1 MKLFQKRW
9 FAVVVAVLLIAAA
22 IGISRARLGGGD
34 YTPESASTAQ
44 KWGEEHA
51 DAYTG
56 FVDDSARLFSA
67 QTLEAIAAE
76 NGALDYRY
84 GTILGLATVGSTAD
98 IEEAAY
104 DASADLGLGEGDFLL
119 LLDAGA
125 EDWYLVYGSD
135 LSHYIDNELEILFR
149 GAMGDMFT
157 APDRS
162 IRSLYADL
170 ADWCQDNLP
179 LAESETGAR
188 GSLLSTIG
196 GILFFVV
203 LLVVLVIAAVA
214 ASAVRFGRRV
224 VWGWR
229 PRFFFGPG
237 PFWRGPMGG
246 PPPGPHHRPGPG
258 PGPGSFHSGGRPGG
272 FGGSSRGGFG
282 GSGRGGGSH
291 GGGFGGSHR

>member
-125 EDWYLVYGSD
+125 RTGTWSTART
-135 LSHYIDNELEILFR
+135 SPIISTMSWR
-149 GAMGDMFT
+149 SCSGAPW
-157 APDRS
+157 AICSP
-162 IRSLYADL
+162 
-170 ADWCQDNLP
+170 
-179 LAESETGAR
+179 
-188 GSLLSTIG
+188 
-196 GILFFVV
+196 
-203 LLVVLVIAAVA
+203 
-214 ASAVRFGRRV
+214 
-224 VWGWR
+224 R
-229 PRFFFGPG
+229 PTG
-237 PFWRGPMGG
+237 PFGVSMRIWPTGVRTICL
-246 PPPGPHHRPGPG
+246 
-258 PGPGSFHSGGRPGG
+258 
-272 FGGSSRGGFG
+272 
-282 GSGRGGGSH
+282 
-291 GGGFGGSHR
+291 